1 MSYQSCQPPHS
12 ERFFALGPVD
22 GFDQEEDTSESDES
36 GIVSLC
42 FLTSHGH
49 AFETLDLAD
58 QLLDPGAQLVEPPGE
73 EFRSVLGRASM
84 RNDRDD
90 PSAAGS
96 LAVGCGIVSLVGDG
110 GPRRH
115 VRANVEERFELA
127 AITGLVAGQV
137 KVERQAVEVALDVD
151 LGAEAAAWSLW
162 RRAHQAAAQASYF
175 KYKKQL

>member
-1 MSYQSCQPPHS
+1 M
-12 ERFFALGPVD
+12 D

-58 QLLDPGAQLVEPPGE
+58 QLLDPGAQLVEPLGE

-96 LAVGCGIVSLVGDG
+96 LAVGCGVVSLVGNG
-110 GPRRH
+110 GPRRY

-127 AITGLVAGQV
+127 AIAGLVAGQV

-151 LGAEAAAWSLW
+151 LGAEAAA
-162 RRAHQAAAQASYF
+162 
-175 KYKKQL
+175 